1 MPDIQVR
8 VYEEKETIGGACKT
22 EYPFPRVPGLG
33 TSTGALFK
41 FNDLHCACQLS
52 RCFTFQGYQLQL
64 SKLVPAGAYLLGV
77 MPPEL
82 LSVLGIKL
90 PLLRRDPWYFLPT
103 TGKAAKPAPK
113 PILSGRS
120 LL

>member
-1 MPDIQVR
+1 MF
-8 VYEEKETIGGACKT
+8 EEKDTVGGACKT

-33 TSTGALFK
+33 TSTGAPSTTKHLALRLPTSGF
-41 FNDLHCACQLS
+41 A
-52 RCFTFQGYQLQL
+52 FQSPALQL
-64 SKLVPAGAYLLGV
+64 SKHVPAGAYLLGV

-103 TGKAAKPAPK
+103 TGKKAVKTRPRTQAP
-113 PILSGRS
+113 GRG
-120 LL
+120 LR